1 MALGSRLRAALQAL
15 RGESAPTAQIMAGA
29 DGLNDTLGWTVF
41 NLGGGALS
49 GQQISHRAAMSL
61 PSVLRAAEIL
71 TGVFAMTPLIYYRR
85 LPDGGRER
93 AADSPLYK
101 LFHARPNGVQNPF
114 QFKELLLG
122 DMIFAGGF
130 YAFVH
135 RDSGY
140 QPTML
145 SRLDPAGAII
155 SQAWDKAEGLELF
168 YDVTLPNGSRER
180 LTRADVWHV
189 PGFSR
194 DGLTGFDRIQL
205 MNTALSGAA
214 ATSEYARFFWENN
227 AQPSTV
233 VTAKA
238 KVPIDQ
244 KEMIRQDWIRRFR
257 GTKKGGDVAV
267 LDQDLDVKMLSHDHK
282 ASQHIETRTFYV
294 IEVAR
299 AFGVPPHLLFEL
311 SRATF
316 ANIEQ
321 QSLEFITYHMMPHY
335 ERAANAATFYFAEPG
350 HYFEFLPDALLKGD
364 IKSRFEAYSIAIDKG
379 VYSPNEVRE
388 MENRNK
394 RPGGDDYRIG
404 SGSMLER
411 QEASD
416 QEAL

>member
-1 MALGSRLRAALQAL
+1 MQAL
-15 RGESAPTAQIMAGA
+15 RGKDAPSGQMVAGP
-29 DGLNDTLGWTVF
+29 DGLNDQLGWTVF
-41 NLGGGALS
+41 NLGGGALA
-49 GQQISHRAAMSL
+49 GQQVSQRTAMSL

-93 AADSPLYK
+93 AANNPLYK
-101 LFHARPNGVQNPF
+101 LFHSRPNGVQNPF

-135 RDSGY
+135 RDEGY
-140 QPTML
+140 RPRAL
-145 SRLDPAGAII
+145 SRLDPAGAVI
-155 SQAWDKAEGLELF
+155 SQAWDKADGLELF
-168 YDVTLPNGSRER
+168 YDVMLPNGSRER
-180 LTRADVWHV
+180 LTRADIWHV

-194 DGLTGFDRIQL
+194 DGLTGFDRIRL
-205 MNTALSGAA
+205 MNTALSGAV
-214 ATSEYARFFWENN
+214 ATAEYARSFWENN

-233 VTAKA
+233 VMAKGR
-238 KVPIDQ
+238 VDPEQ
-244 KEMIRQDWIRRFR
+244 KALIRQDWINRFR
-257 GTKKGGDVAV
+257 GARKGGDVAV

-311 SRATF
+311 GRATF
-316 ANIEQ
+316 SNIEQ

-335 ERAANAATFYFAEPG
+335 ERVANAATFYFAEPG

-379 VYSPNEVRE
+379 IFSPNEVRE

-394 RPGGDDYRIG
+394 RPGGDEYRIG
-404 SGSMLER
+404 SGSMLEG
-411 QEASD
+411 QEPGKTEREES
-416 QEAL
+416 

>member
-1 MALGSRLRAALQAL
+1 MAQPAAA
-15 RGESAPTAQIMAGA
+15 EN
-29 DGLNDTLGWTVF
+29 GLNDPLGWTVF

-61 PSVLRAAEIL
+61 PAVLRAAEIL

-93 AADSPLYK
+93 ASDSPLYK
-101 LFHARPNGVQNPF
+101 LFHERPNGAQNPF
-114 QFKELLLG
+114 QFKELMLG
-122 DMIFAGGF
+122 DMIFAGGH
-130 YAFVH
+130 YAYVH
-135 RDSGY
+135 HDAGFR
-140 QPTML
+140 PHML
-145 SRLDPAGAII
+145 SRLDPAGVVL
-155 SQAWDKAEGLELF
+155 SQAWDKADGLELF
-168 YDVTLPNGSRER
+168 FDATLPDGTRER
-180 LTRADVWHV
+180 LTRANVWHV

-194 DGLTGFDRIQL
+194 NGLTGFDRIQL

-214 ATSEYARFFWENN
+214 ATAEYARSFWENN

-233 VTAKA
+233 LTAKGR
-238 KVPIDQ
+238 VDRDQ
-244 KEMIRQDWIRRFR
+244 KKLIREDWMQRFR
-257 GTKKGGDVAV
+257 GANKGGDVAV
-267 LDQDLDVKMLSHDHK
+267 LDQDFDVKMLSHDHK

-311 SRATF
+311 GRATF

-335 ERAANAATFYFAEPG
+335 ERVAHAATFYFAEAG

-379 VYSPNEVRE
+379 IYNPNEVRA
-388 MENRNK
+388 MENRNT
-394 RPGGDDYRIG
+394 RPGGDEYRLG
-404 SGSMLER
+404 SGSALEGQQADE
-411 QEASD
+411 QEAP
-416 QEAL
+416 